1 MYVYE
6 RERERESSAV
16 VMYIYMLA
24 TQESPKWH
32 QAAGEERPERTKCM
46 RELAL
51 QPKQSTGRSNL

>member
-24 TQESPKWH
+24 THESPKWH
-32 QAAGEERPERTKCM
+32 QAAGGKRDLRGQN
-46 RELAL
+46 A
-51 QPKQSTGRSNL
+51 